1 MTGLYEAGEQY
12 KNFLFL
18 FITYKVDTVLLDSIP
33 ENFANIWQIK
43 WNWIRSIKFD
53 TVQIHSFKWCFWF
66 LIQKSCYR
74 GANVTRRND
83 FSSPFIFV
91 IKERQEKHNIPMTV
105 VVPRGATNEAGEK
118 PYAEKFPISPRTI
131 KVRPT
136 LII

>member
-1 MTGLYEAGEQY
+1 MSLVSNPE
-12 KNFLFL
+12 
-18 FITYKVDTVLLDSIP
+18 ILLP
-33 ENFANIWQIK
+33 
-43 WNWIRSIKFD
+43 
-53 TVQIHSFKWCFWF
+53 WC
-66 LIQKSCYR
+66 KC
-74 GANVTRRND
+74 NKTD